1 MITPIQKC
9 TSLPPVDH
17 EDRNLS
23 SSTIQDIHV
32 AQAHEVLNDL
42 RNYRQGDLLR
52 QVLPEGTKAKVSTKT
67 MAKHVAYLSGFLEL
81 VKEMTQTAADTM
93 KINGKMADLAVQNAT
108 AMQEYN
114 AEISSKT
121 TSALNDYAAQL
132 DDQKKAQETSN
143 IIGWVITG
151 LMVLA
156 SLGTLSVAGFVMAA
170 CMVAQTLMST
180 IKCSDGK
187 TVMDKLTDSLGGDKW
202 KAELLMD
209 AIVIVLS
216 CGAGIGA
223 AAAKSAATVSAEVA
237 TEAATKAA
245 TDAAETGAKDAAESS
260 SKAAAEGAA
269 EGAGSA
275 AARSAGSAVAEETG
289 SVAAKKTADQVKKEA
304 LEKLKQEIVKEVAEA
319 EAKSGSEKALS
330 SRSLQI
336 SKEVISEGLK
346 AGVKLG
352 MQISMTVF
360 NPISSIVSDIYYNAN
375 VTDKMSDLEKQALR
389 SKADLIGEGFGL
401 ATSLLYGFAA
411 SSSEMLNGFSAMGSA
426 SALISPARMLLIQKV
441 LQALQCAAV
450 VGQGISCAI
459 LASILSH
466 TAETQTEIA
475 DLKSETTKI
484 NFAIDTMS
492 GVRDQIQ
499 KEATK
504 NSGAFFDM
512 LDMMM
517 TASKNAFKLK

>member
-121 TSALNDYAAQL
+121 TSALNDYAAEVQ
-132 DDQKKAQETSN
+132 DQKKAQETSS
-143 IIGWVITG
+143 IIGWIVTG
-151 LMVLA
+151 LVILA

-180 IKCSDGK
+180 IKDSDGK

-269 EGAGSA
+269 ESAGT

-289 SVAAKKTADQVKKEA
+289 SVAAKKTADQLKKEA

-346 AGVKLG
+346 AGAKLG

-375 VTDKMSDLEKQALR
+375 VTDKMSDLDKQALR

-411 SSSEMLNGFSAMGSA
+411 SNSEMLNGFSAMGSA
-426 SALISPARMLLIQKV
+426 STLISPARMLLIQKV
-441 LQALQCAAV
+441 LQALKCAAV

>member
-1 MITPIQKC
+1 MITPIEKC
-9 TSLPPVDH
+9 TSLPPMNI

-67 MAKHVAYLSGFLEL
+67 VAKHVAYLSGFLEL
-81 VKEMTQTAADTM
+81 VSEMNQTAADTM

-108 AMQEYN
+108 AMQVY
-114 AEISSKT
+114 SGQVSLKT
-121 TSALNDYAAQL
+121 TTALNDYAAQL
-132 DDQKKAQETSN
+132 QAQKKAQETSS
-143 IIGWVITG
+143 IFGWVITG
-151 LMVLA
+151 LMLLA

-170 CMVAQTLMST
+170 CMVAQTVMST
-180 IKCSDGK
+180 VKCSDGK

-209 AIVIVLS
+209 AIVLVVS

-223 AAAKSAATVSAEVA
+223 AAAKSAATVTTEVA

-245 TDAAETGAKDAAESS
+245 TDAAENGTKDAVESS
-260 SKAAAEGAA
+260 GKAAAEGAV
-269 EGAGSA
+269 ENAGSA
-275 AARSAGSAVAEETG
+275 AARSVESAAAEETG
-289 SVAAKKTADQVKKEA
+289 SVAAKKTADQLKKEA
-304 LEKLKQEIVKEVAEA
+304 FEKLKQEIVKEVAEA
-319 EAKSGSEKALS
+319 EAKSGSEKAFS

-346 AGVKLG
+346 AGAKLG
-352 MQISMTVF
+352 LQISMTVF

-375 VTDKMSDLEKQALR
+375 VTDKMGDMEKQALR

-401 ATSLLYGFAA
+401 GTSLLYGFAA
-411 SSSEMLNGFSAMGSA
+411 YNSEMLNGFSAMGSA
-426 SALISPARMLLIQKV
+426 STLVSPAKMVLIQKV

-450 VGQGISCAI
+450 LGQGVSCAI
-459 LASILSH
+459 LASILSN
-466 TAETQTEIA
+466 TAKTQTEIG
-475 DLKSETTKI
+475 DLKSEMTKI
-484 NFAIDTMS
+484 NYAIDTMS

-499 KEATK
+499 KEAAK